1 MTGMSDAVDAVEGGD
16 VFQQIF
22 EYAGVGIYQTTPDG
36 RLLRANQKVAEMVG
50 YASPE
55 EFIDAID
62 DIAAQIYVDPATRQ
76 HFLASMEHDG
86 HVSNYVV
93 RIRRRDGTES
103 WCSEA
108 AMPVRDGDG
117 NVLYFV
123 GTLVDINEVVR
134 LREAL
139 EEADGNYRDIFE
151 NANVGIYRSSPEGK
165 QLRANLALA
174 HLNGYANEQE
184 QLDAVN
190 DIGAEWYVDPERRD
204 AFTQVLDRDDHIE
217 NFESEIFAHKSRK
230 RLWITENAWVVRK
243 EAGEI
248 LYYEGTVQDISE
260 RKLAEQELEEARRA
274 AEASSLAKSEFLANM
289 SHELRTP
296 LNAVIGFSD
305 IMLREMFGPIGTE
318 RYRGYLRD
326 INDSAH
332 LLLRLIEDIL
342 DVAKAESGK
351 MEIEEEI
358 IDLFHIATDSI
369 RLIALRAEASQVVIV
384 NELEEGR
391 IRLLADARRFRQ
403 IALNLISNAVK
414 FSNKNG
420 QVMIDATI
428 DEEGR
433 ACFSVRDNGIGIDE
447 QDIALAFEP
456 FVQLSGSGRA
466 QEGTGLGLSL
476 TRTFA
481 ELHGGTLE
489 LESRLGEG
497 TTVTVRIPAHR
508 VVL

>member
-1 MTGMSDAVDAVEGGD
+1 MNDVPAIDGRGD
-16 VFQQIF
+16 IFQQIF
-22 EYAGVGIYQTTPDG
+22 EYAGVGIYQTSTDG
-36 RLLRANQKVAEMVG
+36 RLLRANQKVADMAG
-50 YASPE
+50 YASPQ

-62 DIAAQIYVDPATRQ
+62 DVAAQVYVDPTARQ
-76 HFLASMEHDG
+76 RFLASIERDG
-86 HVSNYVV
+86 HVSNFVA
-93 RIRRRDGTES
+93 RFRRRDGTES

-108 AMPVRDGDG
+108 AMPIRDEDG
-117 NVLYFV
+117 NTLYFV
-123 GTLVDINEVVR
+123 GTSVDINEIVR
-134 LREAL
+134 LQEAL
-139 EEADGNYRDIFE
+139 DEAGGSYRDIFE
-151 NANVGIYRSSPEGK
+151 NANVGIYRSSPDGK
-165 QLRANLALA
+165 QLRANPALA
-174 HLNGYANEQE
+174 HLNGYSTEQE
-184 QLDAVN
+184 QLDGVN
-190 DIGAEWYVDPERRD
+190 DIAAEWYVEPDRRD
-204 AFTQVLDRDDHIE
+204 AFKQALDRDGRVE
-217 NFESEIFAHKSRK
+217 SFESEIFAHKSRK
-230 RLWITENAWVVRK
+230 RLWISENAWVVRDA
-243 EAGEI
+243 AGQI

-260 RKLAEQELEEARRA
+260 RRFAEQDLEVARLA

-358 IDLFHIATDSI
+358 VDLFHIATDSI
-369 RLIALRAEASQVVIV
+369 RLIALRAEASQVAVV

-391 IRLLADARRFRQ
+391 IRLLGDARRFRQ

-420 QVMIDATI
+420 QVVIDARI

-447 QDIALAFEP
+447 KDIPLAFEP
-456 FVQLSGSGRA
+456 FVQLAGPGRA

-489 LESRLGEG
+489 LVSQPGEG

>member
-1 MTGMSDAVDAVEGGD
+1 
-16 VFQQIF
+16 
-22 EYAGVGIYQTTPDG
+22 
-36 RLLRANQKVAEMVG
+36 
-50 YASPE
+50 
-55 EFIDAID
+55 
-62 DIAAQIYVDPATRQ
+62 
-76 HFLASMEHDG
+76 
-86 HVSNYVV
+86 
-93 RIRRRDGTES
+93 
-103 WCSEA
+103 
-108 AMPVRDGDG
+108 
-117 NVLYFV
+117 
-123 GTLVDINEVVR
+123 
-134 LREAL
+134 
-139 EEADGNYRDIFE
+139 
-151 NANVGIYRSSPEGK
+151 
-165 QLRANLALA
+165 
-174 HLNGYANEQE
+174 
-184 QLDAVN
+184 
-190 DIGAEWYVDPERRD
+190 
-204 AFTQVLDRDDHIE
+204 
-217 NFESEIFAHKSRK
+217 
-230 RLWITENAWVVRK
+230 
-243 EAGEI
+243 
-248 LYYEGTVQDISE
+248 
-260 RKLAEQELEEARRA
+260 
-274 AEASSLAKSEFLANM
+274 
-289 SHELRTP
+289 
-296 LNAVIGFSD
+296 
-305 IMLREMFGPIGTE
+305 
-318 RYRGYLRD
+318 
-326 INDSAH
+326 
-332 LLLRLIEDIL
+332 
-342 DVAKAESGK
+342 